1 MLRDSQCPKSTVDG
15 EGSQGSAMMSLPQ
28 KGVAEQSLVPHLT
41 PELEALADSSVVFL
55 GWSSLA
61 SVISKSL
68 VTRMFNW
75 ERASTSLLWGI
86 HSFLGATVGNPLH
99 QLSLG
104 FPLSS
109 HQVLSCCP
117 STTGSVVPVPGPSSH
132 ALGPSLLPSPP
143 LPQSPRILYSD
154 ISLMLNRC
162 SENVTSQSLLL
173 PHPQDSPACE
183 YSVQGARHGDSVGK

>member
-28 KGVAEQSLVPHLT
+28 KGAAEQSLVPHLT
-41 PELEALADSSVVFL
+41 PELEALADSSVFFL

-75 ERASTSLLWGI
+75 EPASTSLLWGI
-86 HSFLGATVGNPLH
+86 HSFPGATVGNPLL

-104 FPLSS
+104 FPLLTWS
-109 HQVLSCCP
+109 
-117 STTGSVVPVPGPSSH
+117 
-132 ALGPSLLPSPP
+132 
-143 LPQSPRILYSD
+143 
-154 ISLMLNRC
+154 
-162 SENVTSQSLLL
+162 
-173 PHPQDSPACE
+173 
-183 YSVQGARHGDSVGK
+183 